1 MATSLS
7 ARDRTN
13 ESSLLGKHY
22 PKTIKWWRKLA
33 GMTLFGFLLSFLFCP
48 KCGIFTED
56 FVVTLGYTLCYTYGL
71 WLANEYPNR
80 WLNRKA
86 DWTQNPIRS
95 FLITL
100 GASMAASLLVISLVN
115 IVFLAF
121 YHHRPVSAIRW
132 QNFIFPLMTTVV
144 VSLFMHSRSFLLGWR
159 DAAIRA
165 ERMEKESAVAR
176 LDSLRRQVDPHFLFN
191 SLNALTSLVE
201 EDPTR
206 AVRFIKQLS
215 QVYRYVL
222 DSQDH
227 EVVTLAEELRFSEA
241 YLYLQ
246 RTRLG
251 NGLDVQLDLPPADEL
266 ENFMVPPLAL
276 QLLLE
281 NAIKHNVALQN
292 QPLHIRIHLDET
304 SHQLVVSNS
313 LRPRRLAPGESTGLG
328 LKNLEARYGFLTQ
341 QLVSVEKTE
350 QEFIV
355 TLPVLELV

>member
-1 MATSLS
+1 MSTILS
-7 ARDRTN
+7 TRHK
-13 ESSLLGKHY
+13 ESALLGNNY
-22 PKTIKWWRKLA
+22 PTTVRWWQRFGA
-33 GMTLFGFLLSFLFCP
+33 MVLFSIILSFFFCS
-48 KCGIFTED
+48 KCSIFSED
-56 FVVTLGYTLCYTYGL
+56 YLVTLAYNLFYTNGL
-71 WLANEYPNR
+71 WLANEFPNR
-80 WLNRKA
+80 WLNRKS
-86 DWTQNPIRS
+86 DWTQQPLRR

-100 GASMAASLLVISLVN
+100 AGSLGASLLVITLVN
-115 IVFLAF
+115 VGFMVG
-121 YHHRPVSAIRW
+121 YHHGKLSSIRW
-132 QNFIFPLMTTVV
+132 ENFVFPLLITVV
-144 VSLFMHSRSFLLGWR
+144 VSLFMHSRSFLMSWR
-159 DAAIRA
+159 NVAIRA
-165 ERMEKESAVAR
+165 ERMEKETAVAR

-227 EVVTLAEELRFSEA
+227 EVVPLAEEVEFAEA
-241 YLYLQ
+241 YVYLQ

-251 NGLDVQLDLPPADEL
+251 AGLDVQFDLPPTTDL
-266 ENFMVPPLAL
+266 DSFMVPPLAL

-281 NAIKHNVALQN
+281 NAIKHNAALQN
-292 QPLHIRIHLDET
+292 QPLRIRIQFDEANQ
-304 SHQLVVSNS
+304 QLVVRNT
-313 LRPRRLAPGESTGLG
+313 LQPRRLAPGESTGLG

-341 QLVSVEKTE
+341 QPVAVEKTE

>member
-1 MATSLS
+1 MSTALS
-7 ARDRTN
+7 SGFEMK
-13 ESSLLGKHY
+13 ESVLLGKSY
-22 PKTIKWWRKLA
+22 PNESRWWRKFGA
-33 GMTLFGFLLSFLFCP
+33 MVLFSIVLSFFFCP
-48 KCGIFTED
+48 RCSIFSED
-56 FVVTLGYTLCYTYGL
+56 YLVTLAYNLFYTNGL
-71 WLANEYPNR
+71 WLANDYPNR
-80 WLNRKA
+80 WLNRKS
-86 DWTQNPIRS
+86 DWTQQPLRR

-100 GASMAASLLVISLVN
+100 AGSLVASLLVITLVN
-115 IVFLAF
+115 VGFMVG
-121 YHHRPVSAIRW
+121 YHHGKLSSIRW
-132 QNFIFPLMTTVV
+132 ENFVFPLLITVV
-144 VSLFMHSRSFLLGWR
+144 VSLFMHSRSFLLSWR
-159 DAAIRA
+159 NVAIRA

-206 AVRFIKQLS
+206 AVRFIRQLS

-227 EVVTLAEELRFSEA
+227 EVVTLAEELRFAEA

-251 NGLDVQLDLPPADEL
+251 NSLEVELALPPTDDL

-281 NAIKHNVALQN
+281 NAIKHNAALQN
-292 QPLHIRIHLDET
+292 QPLHIRISLDEA
-304 SHQLVVSNS
+304 SHQLVVRNT
-313 LRPRRLAPGESTGLG
+313 LRPRRVAPEESTGLG

-341 QLVSVEKTE
+341 QPVLVEKTE